1 MCTTRFWNTYL
12 HHIKMVC
19 EIWRP
24 VSNPYNIIQADDLS
38 PVFLAHTRK
47 KLISM
52 FATVLIIYLI
62 ACPQWNFRTHTII
75 IGLLVIV
82 GVDTGSHAL
91 IPLTFMR
98 NVLLSMKWV
107 LHYRIHVQPPNLL
120 FCQLSCKT
128 RV

>member
-1 MCTTRFWNTYL
+1 
-12 HHIKMVC
+12 
-19 EIWRP
+19 
-24 VSNPYNIIQADDLS
+24 VSNPYNIIQSDDLS
-38 PVFLAHTRK
+38 PVFLAHNRK

-62 ACPQWNFRTHTII
+62 ACHQWNFRTDTII

-98 NVLLSMKWV
+98 NCFVVHEMSVTLPNTCTASKYTFLSIIM
-107 LHYRIHVQPPNLL
+107 
-120 FCQLSCKT
+120 
-128 RV
+128 